1 MTKLFSIKYTPK
13 GRKITFFGIRFT
25 LSLQSPWQRLFRPL
39 ISVIVPVY
47 NVEKYLP
54 KCLES
59 LSKQTFFPFEIIC
72 INDGSTD
79 HCLKIL
85 RQYAA
90 KDKRIHI
97 INQNN
102 RGLSAARNTGLSH
115 AKGQYIL
122 FVDSDDYLHPE
133 ALTNLYHQITR
144 HDADICIFGYQSHT
158 NAGLENINIPTNY
171 YNKKTED
178 DVFTYHAIL
187 WQIFYRVSVWTKL
200 YRRAFINKKNITF
213 PEGYVFEDI
222 IFHIK
227 TIISATKIC
236 LLNQVLYYYRLDNN
250 NSIMH
255 LSATNK
261 KLLDI
266 LQAVD
271 MVYNYLQE
279 KKLFPSLQRQFCLF
293 IHVHITDHLQRAVG
307 ENKVL
312 LAQKMRLWLNNHE
325 DIRHTMDTTP
335 DLSNFYNMLQS
346 VK

>member
-1 MTKLFSIKYTPK
+1 MTKLFSVKYTPK
-13 GRKITFFGIRFT
+13 GRKITFFGFRFT

-54 KCLES
+54 QCLES
-59 LSKQTFFPFEIIC
+59 LSKQTFFAFEIIC

-79 HCLKIL
+79 HSPEIL

-90 KDKRIHI
+90 KDKRIRI

-102 RGLSAARNTGLSH
+102 CGISIARNTGLSQ
-115 AKGQYIL
+115 AKGQYVL
-122 FVDSDDYLHPE
+122 FVDSDDYLHPNT
-133 ALTNLYHQITR
+133 LMNTYRQITR
-144 HDADICIFGYQSHT
+144 HNADICIFGYHT
-158 NAGLENINIPTNY
+158 CADDNLQTTNIPTNY
-171 YNKKTED
+171 CNKKTEND
-178 DVFTYHAIL
+178 IFTYNEIP
-187 WQIFYRVSVWTKL
+187 WQIFHHVSVWTKL
-200 YRRAFINKKNITF
+200 YRRSFISEQNITF
-213 PEGYVFEDI
+213 PEGYVFEDV
-222 IFHIK
+222 IFHVK
-227 TIISATKIC
+227 TITSATQIC
-236 LLNQVLYYYRLDNN
+236 LLNQALYYYRRDNN
-250 NSIMH
+250 SSIMH
-255 LSATNK
+255 LSAADL

-266 LQAVD
+266 LKAVD

-293 IHVHITDHLQRAVG
+293 IHVHITDHQRRAIG

-312 LAQKMRLWLNNHE
+312 LAEKMLLWLDNHE